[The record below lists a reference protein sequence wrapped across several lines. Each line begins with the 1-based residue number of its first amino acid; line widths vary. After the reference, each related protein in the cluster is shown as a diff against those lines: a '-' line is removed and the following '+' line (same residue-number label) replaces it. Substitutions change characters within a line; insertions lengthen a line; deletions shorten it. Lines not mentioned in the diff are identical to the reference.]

1 MTHSEFKKRFL
12 PLHQIL
18 YCEAFRML
26 GDKFE
31 AEDAVQNLYLKLW
44 EKREQLT
51 SLASPEGYCR
61 AALRNICIDRW
72 RVLRMQEEKNLEIAE
87 DIISEAPPEIESKET
102 EQCLAHFL
110 SSLSE
115 TQQRIMKMNMS
126 GYSFKEIE
134 EITGLSEAN
143 IRMII
148 SRLRKRF
155 RKSYII

>member
-87 DIISEAPPEIESKET
+87 DIISEAPPEIESN
-102 EQCLAHFL
+102 
-110 SSLSE
+110 LSE

>member
-1 MTHSEFKKRFL
+1 
-12 PLHQIL
+12 
-18 YCEAFRML
+18 ML

-51 SLASPEGYCR
+51 SLASPEGYSR

-72 RVLRMQEEKNLEIAE
+72 RVLRIQEEKNLEIAE

-102 EQCLAHFL
+102 EQCLTHFL